1 MPMGRCS
8 SQSPLVTLT
17 GLDSVMTS
25 GLNWELM
32 ARLAAKSLRFCL
44 VSILSLWI
52 AGAGCM
58 FGCQDMMAAASIGT
72 DASAVGPGEAS
83 LATVVSGDACASS
96 SSHDCC
102 AKKNAYAQ
110 SKTQNANTRV
120 SLKLATQL
128 LQSESLKPSPSSG
141 GRECPLALSRAVA
154 IAKATDSK
162 QSVDSVATAPSA
174 PVVADSPAQHI
185 ALSPLA
191 RLPNRG
197 HTYLRCCVFLI

>member
-17 GLDSVMTS
+17 GLDSVTTS

-44 VSILSLWI
+44 VSILSLGI

-58 FGCQDMMAAASIGT
+58 FGCQDMMAATSIGT
-72 DASAVGPGEAS
+72 DASAVGPAS
-83 LATVVSGDACASS
+83 LATVVAGDACASS

-102 AKKNAYAQ
+102 AKKKAYAQ

-154 IAKATDSK
+154 IAKATGSN

>member
-1 MPMGRCS
+1 MS
-8 SQSPLVTLT
+8 
-17 GLDSVMTS
+17 
-25 GLNWELM
+25 
-32 ARLAAKSLRFCL
+32 RLAAKSLRFCL

-58 FGCQDMMAAASIGT
+58 FGCQNMMAATSLGI
-72 DASAVGPGEAS
+72 DASAVESGEAS
-83 LATVVSGDACASS
+83 LATIVSGDACAAS

-102 AKKNAYAQ
+102 AKKKAYAQ
-110 SKTQNANTRV
+110 TKAQNANTRV

-128 LQSESLKPSPSSG
+128 SQSESLKPSPSSG

-154 IAKATDSK
+154 IAKATDGK
-162 QSVDSVATAPSA
+162 QSVDSVATAPTA
-174 PVVADSPAQHI
+174 PVVADSPAQRT